1 MYVISDSQIISFIIC
16 NSSSNRKFFSDDML
30 LWKWWTSA
38 EPWLTE
44 DGQKSAHAKFLYL
57 MQVLLVLNLHAFLY
71 DINHIS

>member
-1 MYVISDSQIISFIIC
+1 M
-16 NSSSNRKFFSDDML
+16 
-30 LWKWWTSA
+30 SA